1 VRSGRMRSC
10 VRVRGEKGL
19 EAELRRQQCVRESKR
34 GESVRFLCLGLIVRF
49 KYYRVSLLSKYRFG
63 LRLG

>member
-1 VRSGRMRSC
+1 
-10 VRVRGEKGL
+10 VRGG
-19 EAELRRQQCVRESKR
+19 AVELRRQQCVRESER

-49 KYYRVSLLSKYRFG
+49 RYYRVSLLSKYGFG

>member
-1 VRSGRMRSC
+1 
-10 VRVRGEKGL
+10 
-19 EAELRRQQCVRESKR
+19 VRESER

-49 KYYRVSLLSKYRFG
+49 KYYRVSLLSKYQFG